1 MPQGNVTM
9 EHAITAKCPNC
20 GVPVNPDL
28 SWFKCP
34 TCGSYIRFEED
45 AANGHQYMYLGTLIN
60 GQIRTTYRQ
69 LAQIVEMEGQQ
80 TRVELQVQQSIS
92 KDGFDKMG
100 RVSYL
105 IFLAMQRA
113 EVREQIHELERKPT
127 NQQNSSEISSLH
139 TKIST
144 LNRRIKNIDDQ
155 VRPDKDEGKQ
165 KTTSSGEEWTV
176 VLAVLLIIAVIVI
189 VVLAT
194 Q

>member
-1 MPQGNVTM
+1 
-9 EHAITAKCPNC
+9 
-20 GVPVNPDL
+20 
-28 SWFKCP
+28 
-34 TCGSYIRFEED
+34 
-45 AANGHQYMYLGTLIN
+45 MYLGTLIN

>member
-1 MPQGNVTM
+1 MGP
-9 EHAITAKCPNC
+9 AITAKCPNC
-20 GVPVNPDL
+20 GAAVNPSY

-60 GQIRTTYRQ
+60 GQIRISNRQ
-69 LAQIVEMEGQQ
+69 LAQIVELEGQQ
-80 TRVELQVQQSIS
+80 TRAELQVQQGIS

-105 IFLAMQRA
+105 IYLAMERA

-127 NQQNSSEISSLH
+127 NQQSSSEISSLH

-155 VRPDKDEGKQ
+155 VRPDKEEVKQ
-165 KTTSSGEEWTV
+165 KPSSSGEEWVV
-176 VLAVLLIIAVIVI
+176 VLAVLLIIAVVI
-189 VVLAT
+189 IIVLAT